1 VVAVPTISTQEA
13 EAGGSGGPQWPGLQ
27 SETVS
32 QKPKKSTNQ
41 PARTKLK
48 KQNFQNR
55 TKIKNQNKKLR

>member
-13 EAGGSGGPQWPGLQ
+13 EAGGLGVPQK